1 MKIAEDQNN
10 ARTKM
15 SERVQEIFFNLQTS
29 LEKKIDDYFKESKE
43 FHKEQKDFQHDILK
57 RIDRLEDKFA

>member
-1 MKIAEDQNN
+1 
-10 ARTKM
+10 M